1 MTPVAPVVPMLRAP
15 GRAGTGNTDHQVRPW
30 GNSPVGRPC
39 CGTPVDHDTWTVIPA
54 HLARNRCVNC
64 ERETAL

>member
-15 GRAGTGNTDHQVRPW
+15 GRAGADHQVRRD
-30 GNSPVGRPC
+30 GRPC
-39 CGTPVDHDTWTVIPA
+39 CGTPVDPDTWTVIPA

>member
-15 GRAGTGNTDHQVRPW
+15 GRAGADHQVRPW
-30 GNSPVGRPC
+30 GNSAVGRPC
-39 CGTPVDHDTWTVIPA
+39 CGTPVDPDTWTVIPA